1 MQHRVGTV
9 RRVSEDFNICVDKR
23 LRLYSSLIISTM
35 IYGCCAWILTKD
47 VKKKVNG
54 VNSKMLAQITRRT
67 IHEEARSP
75 SVNAIH
81 IILKRRWEY
90 LGHIL
95 RLDEDRAV
103 RRYLLE
109 LSPQTKPF
117 KEGTLLADA
126 SFNSVTKM
134 VECASDKIR
143 WKKTFKDI

>member
-1 MQHRVGTV
+1 
-9 RRVSEDFNICVDKR
+9 
-23 LRLYSSLIISTM
+23 M
-35 IYGCCAWILTKD
+35 IYGCCAWILTKY

-54 VNSKMLAQITRRT
+54 VSSKMLAQITRRT

-75 SVNAIH
+75 SVNVIL

-90 LGHIL
+90 LDHIL

-109 LSPQTKPF
+109 LSPRTKPF
-117 KEGTLLADA
+117 KEGTLLADT
-126 SFNSVTKM
+126 SFNSVTEM
-134 VECASDKIR
+134 VECAADKIR